1 MLSRESKSD
10 ETCRLRLEE
19 KFSIFF
25 SVCFILIFFPDK
37 QDFPKSWT
45 VWLDRLNFC
54 RWNSEDT
61 VDKKFQNS
69 RVSNLTKSKV
79 QETPGK
85 VTYPWW
91 SARLHSLMLL
101 QQSSSWAFHYRIQIN
116 CFCVEDTWWML
127 WFVRGGFVFIALF
140 ILENDSLGT
149 RAWIIDLKKIISLIV

>member
-19 KFSIFF
+19 KFSLFF

-69 RVSNLTKSKV
+69 RVSNFTKSKV

-101 QQSSSWAFHYRIQIN
+101 QQSSSWAFHCRIQIN

>member
-19 KFSIFF
+19 KFSLFF

-101 QQSSSWAFHYRIQIN
+101 QQSSSWAFHCRIQIN
-116 CFCVEDTWWML
+116 CFCVEDAWWML

>member
-19 KFSIFF
+19 KFSLFF

-101 QQSSSWAFHYRIQIN
+101 QQSSSWASHYRIQIN

>member
-19 KFSIFF
+19 KFSLFF

-37 QDFPKSWT
+37 KDFPKSWT

-101 QQSSSWAFHYRIQIN
+101 QQSSSWAFHCRIQIN
-116 CFCVEDTWWML
+116 CFCVEDAWWML

>member
-1 MLSRESKSD
+1 MEYKQGYYLKCYQGNQNQTRLADFGWKKSSD
-10 ETCRLRLEE
+10 
-19 KFSIFF
+19 FFF

-54 RWNSEDT
+54 RWNSKDT

-85 VTYPWW
+85 VTYPW
-91 SARLHSLMLL
+91 
-101 QQSSSWAFHYRIQIN
+101 
-116 CFCVEDTWWML
+116 
-127 WFVRGGFVFIALF
+127 
-140 ILENDSLGT
+140 
-149 RAWIIDLKKIISLIV
+149 

>member
-19 KFSIFF
+19 KFSLFF

-69 RVSNLTKSKV
+69 RVSNLTKSNV

-101 QQSSSWAFHYRIQIN
+101 QQSSSWAFHCRIQIN

>member
-19 KFSIFF
+19 KFSLFF

>member
-19 KFSIFF
+19 KFSLFF

-101 QQSSSWAFHYRIQIN
+101 QQSSSWAFHCRIQIN

>member
-69 RVSNLTKSKV
+69 RVSNLTKSNV

>member
-19 KFSIFF
+19 KFSLFF

-69 RVSNLTKSKV
+69 RVSNLTKSNV

-85 VTYPWW
+85 VTYPCW

>member
-19 KFSIFF
+19 KFSLFF

-91 SARLHSLMLL
+91 STRLHSLMLL
-101 QQSSSWAFHYRIQIN
+101 QQSSSWAFHCRIQIN
-116 CFCVEDTWWML
+116 CFCVEDAWWML

>member
-19 KFSIFF
+19 KFSLFF

-91 SARLHSLMLL
+91 SARLHSLLLL

>member
-19 KFSIFF
+19 KFRLFF

-101 QQSSSWAFHYRIQIN
+101 QQSSSWAFHCRIQIN

>member
-19 KFSIFF
+19 KFSLFF

-69 RVSNLTKSKV
+69 RVSNFTKSKV

>member
-19 KFSIFF
+19 KFRLFF

-69 RVSNLTKSKV
+69 KVSNLTKSNV
-79 QETPGK
+79 QE
-85 VTYPWW
+85 
-91 SARLHSLMLL
+91 
-101 QQSSSWAFHYRIQIN
+101 N
-116 CFCVEDTWWML
+116 
-127 WFVRGGFVFIALF
+127 
-140 ILENDSLGT
+140 T
-149 RAWIIDLKKIISLIV
+149 REGYISLVKCQAT

>member
-19 KFSIFF
+19 KFRLFF

-54 RWNSEDT
+54 RWNSKDT

-69 RVSNLTKSKV
+69 RVSNLTKSNV